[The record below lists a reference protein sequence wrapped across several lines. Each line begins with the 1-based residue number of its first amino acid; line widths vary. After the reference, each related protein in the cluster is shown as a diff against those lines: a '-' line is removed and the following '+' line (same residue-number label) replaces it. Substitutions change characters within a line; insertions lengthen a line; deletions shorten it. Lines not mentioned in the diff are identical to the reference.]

1 MNNLNGSNAKSW
13 LICILCILCS
23 FTLWS
28 YGPSVAGNDHFSAF
42 PNNTTDDIFKMRA
55 TSMQTI
61 VDIEYDKRVQSYIKS
76 YMQNGKHHSQIM
88 LGRKELYF
96 PMFEEA
102 LRRKGLPDD
111 LKYLSVVESSL
122 NPRAKSPTGAAGL
135 WQFMKGTAKQYGLR
149 VDHIVD
155 ERYDPVKSTEAAL
168 NYLSDLYEKFDD
180 WNLALSAYNSGPGR
194 VGKSIRK
201 ANSYSYPSVVQYLPK
216 ETRNYLPNFIAV
228 SYLFNYYA
236 LHDLQPK
243 YPNSTFKQQQL
254 IKLYDKESFSSIAER
269 FGCNY
274 KIIAL
279 LNPSY
284 LQKYVPK
291 SDQGNNILIPLYGKA
306 KQRIEADIKPIVLKE
321 PSFEGTLGLHK
332 FDYTGFSDLQTEL
345 SENGI
350 KEKDLI
356 SWNGKQKITDF
367 EIGEVVFYYKME
379 EILGVEPKEK
389 KLEVVPSRNKVLPTI
404 PLKRQAAAV
413 FDIASNQQ
421 DVDDLIMPEVQ
432 YDVAT
437 KHETKKI
444 EKIKSQMITGL
455 KSVF

>member
-1 MNNLNGSNAKSW
+1 MNNLNGSNARSW
-13 LICILCILCS
+13 LICMSCILCS
-23 FTLWS
+23 FSLWS
-28 YGPSVAGNDHFSAF
+28 YGPAVAGSDNFSAF
-42 PNNTTDDIFKMRA
+42 PNNTTDDVFKMRV

-61 VDIEYDKRVQSYIKS
+61 VDIEYNKRVQSYIKS
-76 YMQNGKHHSQIM
+76 YMQNGKHHSQLM

-102 LRRKGLPDD
+102 LSRKGLPDD

-135 WQFMKGTAKQYGLR
+135 WQFMKGTARQYGLR
-149 VDHIVD
+149 VDHVVD

-201 ANSYSYPSVVQYLPK
+201 ANSYNYESVAQYLPK

-236 LHDLQPK
+236 LHDLTPS
-243 YPNSTFKQQQL
+243 YPNATFKKQQL
-254 IKLYDKESFSSIAER
+254 VKLYDKESFSSIAER

-284 LQKYVPK
+284 LLKYVPK
-291 SDQGNNILIPLYGKA
+291 SDQGNNILIPNYS
-306 KQRIEADIKPIVLKE
+306 QQNHRIEADVMPVLVKE

-332 FDYTGFSDLQTEL
+332 FEYTGLSDLKAQMIAK
-345 SENGI
+345 GI
-350 KEKDLI
+350 KENDVI
-356 SWNGKQKITDF
+356 SWNGKQKITEF
-367 EIGEVVFYYKME
+367 EIGA
-379 EILGVEPKEK
+379 
-389 KLEVVPSRNKVLPTI
+389 R
-404 PLKRQAAAV
+404 A
-413 FDIASNQQ
+413 
-421 DVDDLIMPEVQ
+421 
-432 YDVAT
+432 
-437 KHETKKI
+437 
-444 EKIKSQMITGL
+444 
-455 KSVF
+455 